1 VNSKGSLVAVIVVS
15 IIGLSIVF
23 FGSIRKRPVI
33 IETQAVATEM
43 GDSSTGDYT
52 ENGWDYRPQ
61 VNTIISDNGRLVIG
75 TDDGLFV
82 MPIHKNRA
90 KATEAD
96 LPEKR
101 SPGGELLHLN
111 TIMPLGDVR
120 YTGGDGLYKLD
131 KDYSMALE
139 SFFHDKTVYAL
150 MEFSDGLLV
159 GTDRGLW
166 FHCDQPLGEPSTNG
180 TLGEI
185 GCSADT
191 LLLPNVMVTALA
203 LDRDGLWVGT
213 YGDGLFFYDGQTWR
227 ERYLKRDT
235 LAFSCVNAL
244 EYSYPNLWVGTDNGI
259 YIYNGGKWNQMF
271 VCDSSESYEVTCFL
285 STRAATYVGT
295 EHGLLKY
302 ANDTLTN
309 VENFAGDAIAGLC
322 VNGKNVI
329 VATRENGIYT
339 YNRKEE
345 IVSPEQLTT
354 QINSGV
360 NEENKVTAETAPQTL
375 SEATNH

>member
-1 VNSKGSLVAVIVVS
+1 M
-15 IIGLSIVF
+15 
-23 FGSIRKRPVI
+23 I
-33 IETQAVATEM
+33 IETQAVANEQT
-43 GDSSTGDYT
+43 DSTAGGMNEY
-52 ENGWDYRPQ
+52 GWDYRPQ

-90 KATEAD
+90 KATEVN
-96 LPEKR
+96 LPEKKN
-101 SPGGELLHLN
+101 PDGTLLHLN

-120 YTGGDGLYKLD
+120 YTGGDGLYKFD

-139 SFFHDKTVYAL
+139 SFFYDKTVYAL

-166 FHCDQPLGEPSTNG
+166 FHCDQPLGGPAPDG
-180 TLGEI
+180 TVGEI

-191 LLLPNVMVTALA
+191 LLLPDVMVTALA

-213 YGDGLFFYDGQTWR
+213 YGDGLFFFDGQTWR

-235 LAFSCVNAL
+235 LAFSYVNAL
-244 EYSYPNLWVGTDNGI
+244 EYFYPNLWVGTDSGI
-259 YIYNGGKWNQMF
+259 YSYNGGKWNQMF
-271 VCDSSESYEVTCFL
+271 VCDSSETYEVSCFL
-285 STRAATYVGT
+285 TTHNATYIGT
-295 EHGLLKY
+295 ENGLLKY

-309 VENFAGDAIAGLC
+309 VENFDGDAIAGLC

-329 VATRENGIYT
+329 VATRENGVYT

-345 IVSPEQLTT
+345 IVSPEQLTN
-354 QINSGV
+354 QINSGN
-360 NEENKVTAETAPQTL
+360 NEDNKVTAETVPQFLT
-375 SEATNH
+375 EATDH